1 MRCSLYDGTDKLA
14 KESGVS
20 FLHTFATPRDGE
32 ATQDAD
38 ELCGLV
44 FAAVDESLGRISE
57 RVVKIAGVALS
68 TFWHSILGVARR
80 GRPTSPVFTWA
91 DRRAVDAAGELR
103 ERLDEAAVHRRTWCV
118 LHSGYLPAKLLWLS
132 RSCTEAFENTERWI
146 SPGEYLHLGLFR
158 EAGASTS
165 MASGTGLF
173 DQNREVWHGECCAP
187 CRSKRSSSPTSRT
200 SPRWGCWEIEHG
212 VGRRSPRYRG
222 SRRSGTASA
231 STSAAAARGGRGL
244 LLRSGRAGR

>member
-146 SPGEYLHLGLFR
+146 LLGEYLHLGLFR

-200 SPRWGCWEIEHG
+200 SPRWGCWEI
-212 VGRRSPRYRG
+212 
-222 SRRSGTASA
+222 
-231 STSAAAARGGRGL
+231 
-244 LLRSGRAGR
+244 